1 VTGPLTPR
9 EFMRSN
15 GLHVRDEMGLWIPQ
29 ATEVGLELEQ
39 RAVALDRVPLSGD
52 ELVRSLRE
60 MIVTGPVPAAGTAAG
75 AAGAPAGEAGTR
87 AEAPATPTTAVAG
100 GRGLAADRD
109 SVIQIR
115 DVSFSYSA
123 RADVLRDVSFDI
135 RSHEVLAIVGQNG
148 SGKSTLA
155 AQLNGI
161 LRPSK
166 GEVLVDGKPTT
177 AYKFAKLAKRVAYIF
192 QVPEKQFITGNVYD
206 EVAHSLH
213 ALKVD
218 ETEIRERVDEML
230 DQIGLS
236 DKRTLSPYM
245 LSHGQKRRLSVACM
259 VISEPDVI
267 ILDEPTFGQDYRQAR
282 RIMEFMTSLAN
293 KGSAVAFI
301 THDMRLVAE
310 YADRCVALS
319 QGRAIFEGGPA
330 ELFRAGD
337 VLHQTH
343 LKMPPVMAFC
353 DELLD
358 QTVLTSAD
366 AVDRIMEVVHGR
378 FRTGLQG
385 R

>member
-1 VTGPLTPR
+1 
-9 EFMRSN
+9 
-15 GLHVRDEMGLWIPQ
+15 
-29 ATEVGLELEQ
+29 
-39 RAVALDRVPLSGD
+39 
-52 ELVRSLRE
+52 
-60 MIVTGPVPAAGTAAG
+60 VPAAAG
-75 AAGAPAGEAGTR
+75 AAAGDAGDAGAR
-87 AEAPATPTTAVAG
+87 AEASATPEKPAPPATAVAG
-100 GRGLAADRD
+100 GRDPAADRD

-115 DVSFSYSA
+115 DVSYSYPA

-218 ETEIRERVDEML
+218 EAEIRERVDEML

-310 YADRCVALS
+310 YADRCVAMS

-358 QTVLTSAD
+358 RTVLTSAD
-366 AVDRIMEVVHGR
+366 AVDRIMEVIHGR